1 MFPST
6 PTTPLT
12 ITLSNS
18 WYLEAQTTCCYYQ
31 SLNVYYYQSHGLFF
45 TEDIPNGED
54 VYPAVGITVNRTA
67 YAANYDG
74 NCKHKS
80 YDIQIKNCDGYFVY
94 YLQPIKGACSTA
106 YCFGK
111 YTLCIYY
118 KSLVQL
124 FVSCECSCRV
134 VIRFTQ
140 LTMHDIDN
148 RSSAHYRI

>member
-1 MFPST
+1 LFPST

-45 TEDIPNGED
+45 TEDIPTGED

-67 YAANYDG
+67 YAANFDG